1 MVVVYNE
8 GFFIGKIIVINMGVL
23 DEIVEGIDVNFLIK
37 IIKGNY
43 KWLKCKDIDIVGII
57 YIFFLIFI
65 VNEDGKN
72 FVVNNEDNILK
83 YYESYKKV
91 YMIN

>member
-1 MVVVYNE
+1 
-8 GFFIGKIIVINMGVL
+8 MGVL

-43 KWLKCKDIDIVGII
+43 KWLKRKDIDIVGII

>member
-23 DEIVEGIDVNFLIK
+23 DEIVEEIDVNFLIK

-43 KWLKCKDIDIVGII
+43 KWLKRKDIDIVGII

>member
-43 KWLKCKDIDIVGII
+43 KWLKRKDIDIVGII